1 MRIVSWNDA
10 QTDGRRTALLRNSGS
25 SEFDP
30 RKRSGAQATT
40 FLRDLAKWERLL
52 AESPGVCRLRAT
64 AAVISS

>member
-1 MRIVSWNDA
+1 MRIVNWNDA

-30 RKRSGAQATT
+30 RKMSGAQATT

-52 AESPGVCRLRAT
+52 AE
-64 AAVISS
+64 